1 MEPSPDVDAAVV
13 QATKALD
20 AVDDA
25 RAQAWAAVQAA
36 ATAAGCAP
44 GDLFGHKVNI
54 DALQKGRPPPR
65 YRCSSRRRRPGS
77 GIWKEVI
84 PGEDG
89 TERKGDAARH
99 RTSYRLSTT
108 AWGLPPSPT

>member
-25 RAQAWAAVQAA
+25 RTQAWAAVKTA

-44 GDLFGHKVNI
+44 GD
-54 DALQKGRPPPR
+54 
-65 YRCSSRRRRPGS
+65 
-77 GIWKEVI
+77 
-84 PGEDG
+84 
-89 TERKGDAARH
+89 
-99 RTSYRLSTT
+99 
-108 AWGLPPSPT
+108 PSATR